1 MDFRCWSEYSDGEV
15 ESGRCVSGKDELCDE
30 GKEGGGG
37 CTNLEDEFTEACI
50 VDLCDVERFLV
61 RLFEQVSNGWIV
73 GDELKWNC

>member
-1 MDFRCWSEYSDGEV
+1 MDLGGGCKDGDGKV
-15 ESGRCVSGKDELCDE
+15 ERGGSVGGEDELCDE
-30 GKEGGGG
+30 GKEGRRG
-37 CTNLEDEFTEACI
+37 CTNLEDEFTEACD